1 MIKSKLKITSV
12 AIISFILF
20 PAATLAAK
28 LYLEPS
34 EGKYHQGDVF
44 IEEIRLNTQGE
55 YINTVEIN
63 LSFPKEILEVKDLSK
78 GNSILS
84 LWIKEPSF
92 SNQEGKISFIGGIPA
107 GYQGWDGLLAKII
120 FKVSE
125 TTSISTS
132 EIARLKF
139 LDTSQVL
146 LNDGFGTPA
155 DLEMEQGILTILPK
169 ESEISED
176 EWQTELEKDTIPP
189 EPFEAE
195 IHQDISIF
203 EGKYFLIFSTTDK
216 QTGIN
221 YYEIKE
227 GEKDW
232 KKEKSPYLLEDQTLC
247 SIIKVKAVDKAGNQR
262 IAEVRPKKLFPY
274 WLIIL
279 VGIGVICWI
288 IKSRNYAKFYAK
300 LRKKL

>member
-1 MIKSKLKITSV
+1 MIKFKLKIISV
-12 AIISFILF
+12 VIISFALF
-20 PAATLAAK
+20 PAATFAAK

-34 EGKYHQGDVF
+34 EEEYHQGDVF

-55 YINTVEIN
+55 YINTVEID
-63 LSFPKEILEVKDLSK
+63 LSFPKDILEVKDLSR

-120 FKVSE
+120 FKVSD
-125 TTSISTS
+125 TPLTS
-132 EIARLKF
+132 EVARIKF
-139 LDTSQVL
+139 LDTSQLL

-155 DLEMEQGILTILPK
+155 DLETEQAVLTILPK

-176 EWQTELEKDTIPP
+176 EWKMELEKDKIPP

-195 IHQDISIF
+195 IHQDMSIF

-216 QTGIN
+216 QTGID

-227 GEKDW
+227 GGKDW
-232 KKEKSPYLLEDQTLC
+232 EKGKSPYLLEDQTLR
-247 SIIKVKAVDKAGNQR
+247 SIIKVRAVDKAGNER
-262 IAEVRPKKLFPY
+262 VVWIKPLKEAKEPFAY
-274 WLIIL
+274 WSVILIL
-279 VGIGVICWI
+279 AVIGVIWWI
-288 IKSRNYAKFYAK
+288 V
-300 LRKKL
+300 KKLKIKNQK